1 MDRIMIAATHSGA
14 GKTTITSGLMR
25 ALKDK
30 GLKVQPYKV
39 GPDYIDT
46 SYHKQA
52 SGLDSHNIDEFILP
66 KDEIRNIFAAYAKT
80 SDISIIEGVMGV
92 YDGYQ
97 SDSDYCSS
105 ASMAKI
111 LNCPVILVIDARA
124 MAGSAAALVKG
135 FVEFDKDLDI
145 VGVILNNVSSENHYD
160 ILKKAIEKNV
170 NVKVLGRIPKNSD
183 ISLPSRHLGLV
194 MQSELDDSEQKLQTM
209 ADLVT
214 TYLDLDEIIKI
225 SKAKSTWESKRAIKR
240 SDKNL
245 TLAIAFDKAFNFYYP
260 DTLNILKLA
269 GIKLEYFSPISDSE
283 LPECD
288 GIYFGGGYPEVFAR
302 ELSNNTKMR
311 ASIKEASNNNMP
323 IYGECGGLMYLGD
336 YLIDSDGNKFD
347 MTGILSGYSKMSAK
361 LQRFGYC
368 QGKLNESTIIGEKGQ
383 IVRGHEFH
391 HSEFITDL
399 EPVYSMEK
407 EMSDYSIKTWAGGY
421 RYKNTFGT
429 YLHTHFASDYNLIY
443 KFCSA
448 LEEYSESNL

>member
-214 TYLDLDEIIKI
+214 TYLDL
-225 SKAKSTWESKRAIKR
+225 
-240 SDKNL
+240 
-245 TLAIAFDKAFNFYYP
+245 
-260 DTLNILKLA
+260 
-269 GIKLEYFSPISDSE
+269 
-283 LPECD
+283 
-288 GIYFGGGYPEVFAR
+288 
-302 ELSNNTKMR
+302 
-311 ASIKEASNNNMP
+311 
-323 IYGECGGLMYLGD
+323 
-336 YLIDSDGNKFD
+336 
-347 MTGILSGYSKMSAK
+347 
-361 LQRFGYC
+361 
-368 QGKLNESTIIGEKGQ
+368 
-383 IVRGHEFH
+383 
-391 HSEFITDL
+391 
-399 EPVYSMEK
+399 
-407 EMSDYSIKTWAGGY
+407 
-421 RYKNTFGT
+421 
-429 YLHTHFASDYNLIY
+429 HT
-443 KFCSA
+443 
-448 LEEYSESNL
+448 

>member
-14 GKTTITSGLMR
+14 GKTTITSGIMR
-25 ALKDK
+25 ALKDR

-46 SYHKQA
+46 GYHKQA
-52 SGLDSHNIDEFILP
+52 SGLDSHNIDEFILS
-66 KDEIRNIFAAYAKT
+66 KDEIRNIFCVYAKK

-97 SDSDYCSS
+97 ADSDYCSS

-111 LNCPVILVIDARA
+111 LDCPVILVIDARA

-135 FVEFDKDLDI
+135 FVDFDKELDI
-145 VGVILNNVSSENHYD
+145 QGVILNNVSSENHYE

-170 NVKVLGRIPKNSD
+170 NVKVVGRIPKNSD
-183 ISLPSRHLGLV
+183 IALPSRHLGLV
-194 MQSELDDSEQKLQTM
+194 MQSELDDSDYKLQTM
-209 ADLVT
+209 ADLVVK
-214 TYLDLDEIIKI
+214 YIDLEAIIKI
-225 SKAKSTWESKRAIKR
+225 SKSKSTWEATRNVKKN
-240 SDKNL
+240 DKNL
-245 TLAIAFDKAFNFYYP
+245 TLAVAYDRAFNFYYP
-260 DTLNILKLA
+260 DTLNLLELA
-269 GIKLEYFSPISDSE
+269 GIDLKFFSPINDSK
-283 LPECD
+283 LPKCD
-288 GIYFGGGYPEVFAR
+288 GIYFGGGYPEIFAK
-302 ELSNNTKMR
+302 ELSQNRAMR
-311 ASIKEASNNNMP
+311 ESVKEAAENKMP

-361 LQRFGYC
+361 LQQFGYC
-368 QGKLNESTIIGEKGQ
+368 QGKLNEDTIIGKKEQ

-399 EPVYSMEK
+399 KPVYSMEK
-407 EMSDYSIKTWAGGY
+407 ELSNCSIRTWSGGY
-421 RYKNTFGT
+421 IYKNTFGT

-443 KFCSA
+443 KLCSA
-448 LEEYSESNL
+448 LEEYSELNL